1 MHRSLFLTEIVKQT
15 PAIQAA
21 IISHCM
27 QHLQFMAS
35 EMAAEQLPPE
45 LQQQMGQLEQAVL
58 SGQLPMEAA
67 QPLQQQVL
75 QVQEQ
80 ISSPILAELTQ
91 DFLLSIGQ
99 ASEEDPL
106 VAIRQRE
113 LDIRE
118 AEMQQDAR
126 EFDTK
131 ENARAQEK
139 LLERELARER
149 LGVQRDINDE
159 KMDLAIQ
166 RLAQQADLKM
176 LELQA
181 KFGFRV

>member
-1 MHRSLFLTEIVKQT
+1 
-15 PAIQAA
+15 
-21 IISHCM
+21 
-27 QHLQFMAS
+27 
-35 EMAAEQLPPE
+35 
-45 LQQQMGQLEQAVL
+45 
-58 SGQLPMEAA
+58 
-67 QPLQQQVL
+67 
-75 QVQEQ
+75 
-80 ISSPILAELTQ
+80 
-91 DFLLSIGQ
+91 
-99 ASEEDPL
+99 

-126 EFDTK
+126 EFDAK
-131 ENARAQEK
+131 EDARAQEK

-181 KFGFRV
+181 KYGFRV

>member
-1 MHRSLFLTEIVKQT
+1 
-15 PAIQAA
+15 
-21 IISHCM
+21 
-27 QHLQFMAS
+27 MAT
-35 EMAAEQLPPE
+35 EMAQEQLPPE
-45 LQQQMGQLEQAVL
+45 LQQQMAQLEQAVM

-67 QPLQQQVL
+67 QPLQQQVM

-126 EFDTK
+126 EFDAK
-131 ENARAQEK
+131 EDARAQEK

-181 KFGFRV
+181 KYGFRV

>member
-1 MHRSLFLTEIVKQT
+1 M
-15 PAIQAA
+15 
-21 IISHCM
+21 
-27 QHLQFMAS
+27 
-35 EMAAEQLPPE
+35 LPPE

-58 SGQLPMEAA
+58 SGQLPAEAA

-75 QVQEQ
+75 QLQEQ

-126 EFDTK
+126 EFDAK
-131 ENARAQEK
+131 EDARAQEK